1 MESGPSP
8 VGLRQ
13 GLRLAGRGG
22 EDRPGGRW
30 VGGGGGGGGGG
41 GPPRRRVRPA
51 YYLLTFPF
59 YLPSMQQLP

>member
-30 VGGGGGGGGGG
+30 VGGWVGGS
-41 GPPRRRVRPA
+41 RRVRPA